1 MTLRAAVHRARA
13 AARVLARYPL
23 VILVLVGA
31 LVAGVFALVGLEPV
45 ARWTATLVAGVV
57 AIIQVVNM
65 VRDARAGQWGL
76 DVLAVLAIGSTAV
89 LGDYW
94 ASLIVALMM
103 AGGEALEDYASHR
116 ARGQL
121 SALLSRV
128 PRHARRI
135 GADGEP
141 HEVDVT
147 DISPGDALLVTPG
160 EVVPVD
166 AELLDDEADFDES
179 SLTGESLPVT
189 HAAGSAILSGSVNG
203 STTVRMRASARAADS
218 QYQQIVALV
227 EGAAASR
234 SRFVRLADRYAL
246 PFTALALLI
255 AGFAWAI
262 SGDPTRFAQVLVV
275 ATPCPLLIAA
285 PVAFVAGMGR
295 AAREGVV
302 IKSGESLERLARPR
316 TVAIDKTGTLTR
328 GRPEV
333 DRIESFGTASAD
345 DILSLAAG
353 MEEGSNHVLA
363 TAIVDAATERALHP
377 EDVAELEELT
387 AHGMRAQ
394 WNGTPV
400 CLGKA
405 AFVAAETGPFEAGD
419 LAPGETAVYVGSAGQ
434 PMGRIVL
441 RDEVRA
447 DAEATIAL
455 LRAGGVGSVVML
467 TGDADATAQHVA
479 RAVGIADVR
488 AGLLPADKV
497 AVVAE
502 LPDRPVLFVGDG
514 VNDAPVLAAADVGV
528 AMGARGST
536 AASESADVVIL
547 LDDIGRVATAVVTAR
562 RTVRI
567 AGQSIAIGIGLSV
580 AFMLVA
586 ATGVLP
592 AIAGALV
599 QEAIDVAT
607 ILNGLRAGRGARS
620 RTVVENAKTPGQ
632 AEGFVDLVGDTGI
645 EPVTSSV
652 SGKRA
657 TAAPIARSRPAAGSD

>member
-1 MTLRAAVHRARA
+1 MTMGTAADRARA
-13 AARVLARYPL
+13 AARVLVRYPL
-23 VILVLVGA
+23 VVLVLVGG
-31 LVAGVFALVGLEPV
+31 LVAGVFALAGQEPV
-45 ARWTATLVAGVV
+45 ARWAATGVAGAV
-57 AIIQVVNM
+57 ALRQIVNM
-65 VRDARAGQWGL
+65 VRDARAGRWGL
-76 DVLAVLAIGSTAV
+76 DILAVLAIGSTAV

-128 PRHARRI
+128 PRYARRV
-135 GADGEP
+135 GGDGETQ
-141 HEVDVT
+141 EVEVA
-147 DISPGDALLVTPG
+147 DISPGDVLVVTPG

-166 AELLDDEADFDES
+166 AVLLDAEADFDES

-203 STTVRMRASARAADS
+203 STTMRMRASARAADS

-227 EGAAASR
+227 AGAAASR
-234 SRFVRLADRYAL
+234 GRIVRLADRYAL
-246 PFTALALLI
+246 PFTVLSLLI
-255 AGFAWAI
+255 AGLAWAF

-316 TVAIDKTGTLTR
+316 TAAFDKTGTLTR

-333 DRIESFGTASAD
+333 DRVESFGTASAD
-345 DILSLAAG
+345 DILALAAG

-363 TAIVDAATERALHP
+363 TAIVDAAFEQSLRR
-377 EDVAELEELT
+377 EDVVDLEELT
-387 AHGMRAQ
+387 AHGMRGQ
-394 WNGTPV
+394 VNGEPV

-405 AFVAAETGPFEAGD
+405 AFVAAETHPFETGS
-419 LAPGETAVYVGSAGQ
+419 LAPGETAVYVGADGE
-434 PMGRIVL
+434 PRGRIVL

-447 DAEATIAL
+447 DAQPTIAR
-455 LRAGGVGSVVML
+455 LRVEGVRSVVML

-479 RAVGIADVR
+479 RAVGITQVR

-497 AVVAE
+497 AIVSE

-514 VNDAPVLAAADVGV
+514 VNDAPVLAAADIGI

-547 LDDIGRVATAVVTAR
+547 LDDISRVAVAVATAR

-580 AFMLVA
+580 AFMLIA

-607 ILNGLRAGRGARS
+607 ILNGLRAGRTART
-620 RTVVENAKTPGQ
+620 REGDETRKPLVRPG
-632 AEGFVDLVGDTGI
+632 
-645 EPVTSSV
+645 V
-652 SGKRA
+652 S
-657 TAAPIARSRPAAGSD
+657 

>member
-1 MTLRAAVHRARA
+1 MTIRAAVDRARA

-23 VILVLVGA
+23 VILVLVGG

-45 ARWTATLVAGVV
+45 ARWTATGVASVV
-57 AIIQVVNM
+57 ALTQVVNM
-65 VRDARAGQWGL
+65 VRDARAGRWGL

-103 AGGEALEDYASHR
+103 AGGEALEDFASHR

-135 GADGEP
+135 GNDGEP
-141 HEVDVT
+141 HEVDVA
-147 DISPGDALLVTPG
+147 DVVPGDVLVVTPG
-160 EVVPVD
+160 EVAPVD
-166 AELLDDEADFDES
+166 AELLDAEADFDES

-189 HAAGSAILSGSVNG
+189 HVAGSVILSGSVNG

-234 SRFVRLADRYAL
+234 GRFVRLADRYAL

-302 IKSGESLERLARPR
+302 IKSGESLERLAHPR

-333 DRIESFGTASAD
+333 DRVESFGTATAD
-345 DILSLAAG
+345 EMLALAAG

-363 TAIVDAATERALHP
+363 TAIVEAATDRALRP
-377 EDVAELEELT
+377 DDVADIEELT
-387 AHGMRAQ
+387 AHGMRGR
-394 WNGTPV
+394 WNSGAV

-405 AFVAAETGPFEAGD
+405 AFVAAETHPFEMD
-419 LAPGETAVYVGSAGQ
+419 PLAPGETAVYVGAAGE

-441 RDEVRA
+441 RDELRA
-447 DAEATIAL
+447 DAEPTIAQ
-455 LRAGGVGSVVML
+455 LRASGVGTVVML

-479 RAVGIADVR
+479 RAVGITEVR

-497 AVVAE
+497 AVVAG

-547 LDDIGRVATAVVTAR
+547 LDDISRVATAVATAR

-599 QEAIDVAT
+599 QEGIDVAT
-607 ILNGLRAGRGARS
+607 ILNGLRAGRGAQSPRREEA
-620 RTVVENAKTPGQ
+620 RTT
-632 AEGFVDLVGDTGI
+632 
-645 EPVTSSV
+645 
-652 SGKRA
+652 R
-657 TAAPIARSRPAAGSD
+657 

>member
-1 MTLRAAVHRARA
+1 MTFRVAIERSRSAT
-13 AARVLARYPL
+13 RVLARYPL
-23 VILVLVGA
+23 VLIVLTGGF
-31 LVAGVFALVGLEPV
+31 VAGVFALVALEPV
-45 ARWTATLVAGVV
+45 ARWTATAVAAVV
-57 AIIQVVNM
+57 ALTQIVNM
-65 VRDARAGQWGL
+65 VRDARAGRWGL
-76 DVLAVLAIGSTAV
+76 DILAVLAIGSTAV

-128 PRHARRI
+128 PRTTRRL
-135 GADGEP
+135 GSDGEP
-141 HEVDVT
+141 HIVDVAEV
-147 DISPGDALLVTPG
+147 SPGDVLVVTPG

-166 AELLDDEADFDES
+166 AVLLDAEAEFDES

-203 STTVRMRASARAADS
+203 STTVRMRASARADDS

-234 SRFVRLADRYAL
+234 GRFVRLADRYAL

-255 AGFAWAI
+255 AGVAWAV
-262 SGDPTRFAQVLVV
+262 SGDPARFAQVLVV

-316 TVAIDKTGTLTR
+316 TVALDKTGTLTR

-333 DRIESFGTASAD
+333 DRVESFGTASAD
-345 DILSLAAG
+345 DILALAAA
-353 MEEGSNHVLA
+353 MEQGSNHVLA
-363 TAIVDAATERALHP
+363 TAIVDAAAARDLQTV
-377 EDVAELEELT
+377 DVDDLEELT
-387 AHGMRAQ
+387 AHGMRGRWKA
-394 WNGTPV
+394 GSV

-405 AFVAAETGPFEAGD
+405 AFVAAETRAFDPGP
-419 LAPGETAVYVGSAGQ
+419 LAPGEMAVYVGAAGR
-434 PMGRIVL
+434 PLGRIVL

-447 DAEATIAL
+447 DARATIAR
-455 LRAGGVGSVVML
+455 LRAAGVGAVVML

-479 RAVGIADVR
+479 REVGITDVR

-497 AVVAE
+497 AAVQG
-502 LPDRPVLFVGDG
+502 LRDKPVLVVGDG
-514 VNDAPVLAAADVGV
+514 VNDAPVLAVADVGV

-547 LDDIGRVATAVVTAR
+547 LDDISRVATAVTTAR

-599 QEAIDVAT
+599 QEGIDVAT
-607 ILNGLRAGRGARS
+607 ILNGLRAGRRARS
-620 RTVVENAKTPGQ
+620 GA
-632 AEGFVDLVGDTGI
+632 VGDIRTPLVKP
-645 EPVTSSV
+645 E
-652 SGKRA
+652 
-657 TAAPIARSRPAAGSD
+657 IA

>member
-1 MTLRAAVHRARA
+1 MTIRAATRI
-13 AARVLARYPL
+13 LARYPL
-23 VILVLVGA
+23 VILVLVGG
-31 LVAGVFALVGLEPV
+31 LLAGVFAFAGVEPA
-45 ARWTATLVAGVV
+45 ARWTATAVAAVV
-57 AIIQVVNM
+57 ALAQVVNM
-65 VRDARAGQWGL
+65 VRDARAGRWGL

-94 ASLIVALMM
+94 TSLIVALMM

-128 PRHARRI
+128 PRRARRI
-135 GADGEP
+135 GSDGEP
-141 HEVDVT
+141 HAVDVAEV
-147 DISPGDALLVTPG
+147 SPGDVLVVTPG

-166 AELLDDEADFDES
+166 AELLDGEADFDES

-189 HAAGSAILSGSVNG
+189 HPAGSPILSGSVNG

-234 SRFVRLADRYAL
+234 GRFVRLADRYAL

-255 AGFAWAI
+255 AGLAWAI

-333 DRIESFGTASAD
+333 DRVEAFGTSSAD
-345 DILSLAAG
+345 EILALAAG
-353 MEEGSNHVLA
+353 MEAGSNHVLA
-363 TAIVDAATERALHP
+363 TAIVDAAAQRALSP
-377 EDVAELEELT
+377 EDVTDLEELT
-387 AHGMRAQ
+387 AHGMRGR
-394 WNGTPV
+394 WNGSAL

-405 AFVAAETGPFEAGD
+405 AFVAAETGPFELGE
-419 LAPGETAVYVGSAGQ
+419 LAPGETAVYVGVAGE
-434 PMGRIVL
+434 PVGRIVL

-447 DAEATIAL
+447 DAAATIAL
-455 LRAGGVGSVVML
+455 LRAGGVGAVVML
-467 TGDADATAQHVA
+467 TGDADATARHVA
-479 RAVGIADVR
+479 RAVGIIDVR
-488 AGLLPADKV
+488 SGLLPADKV
-497 AVVAE
+497 AVVSA
-502 LPDRPVLFVGDG
+502 LPDRPVLVVGDG

-547 LDDIGRVATAVVTAR
+547 LDDISRVGTAVATAR

-567 AGQSIAIGIGLSV
+567 AGQSIAIGIGLSIV
-580 AFMLVA
+580 FMLIA

-599 QEAIDVAT
+599 QEGIDVAT
-607 ILNGLRAGRGARS
+607 ILNGLRAGRGSRS
-620 RTVVENAKTPGQ
+620 RAVDETRKPLVNPG
-632 AEGFVDLVGDTGI
+632 
-645 EPVTSSV
+645 V
-652 SGKRA
+652 S
-657 TAAPIARSRPAAGSD
+657 

>member
-1 MTLRAAVHRARA
+1 MPLATLCQGADDQGMTIRAATRI
-13 AARVLARYPL
+13 LARYPL

-31 LVAGVFALVGLEPV
+31 LATGVFAIAGLEPV
-45 ARWTATLVAGVV
+45 ARWTATGVAAVV
-57 AIIQVVNM
+57 ALMQIVNM
-65 VRDARAGQWGL
+65 VRDARAGRWGL

-103 AGGEALEDYASHR
+103 AGGEALEDFASHR

-128 PRHARRI
+128 PRLARRI
-135 GADGEP
+135 GSDGEP
-141 HEVDVT
+141 HAVDVA
-147 DISPGDALLVTPG
+147 DVSPGDVLVVTPG

-166 AELLDDEADFDES
+166 AELLDAEAEFDES

-189 HAAGSAILSGSVNG
+189 HLTGSAILSGSVNG

-227 EGAAASR
+227 EGASASR
-234 SRFVRLADRYAL
+234 GRFVRLADRYAL

-333 DRIESFGTASAD
+333 DRVESLGAASAD
-345 DILSLAAG
+345 DILALAAE

-363 TAIVDAATERALHP
+363 TAIVDAATRRALRQAAV
-377 EDVAELEELT
+377 EGLEEVT
-387 AHGMRAQ
+387 ANGMRGR
-394 WNGTPV
+394 WNGAAV

-405 AFVAAETGPFEAGD
+405 AFVAAETRPFETGP
-419 LAPGETAVYVGSAGQ
+419 LAPGEMAVYVGSGGQ

-441 RDEVRA
+441 RDEVRD
-447 DAEATIAL
+447 DAESTIAL

-467 TGDADATAQHVA
+467 TGDAEATAHHVA
-479 RAVGIADVR
+479 RAVGITDVR
-488 AGLLPADKV
+488 SGLLPADKV
-497 AVVAE
+497 AVVSA
-502 LPDRPVLFVGDG
+502 LPDRPVLVVGDG
-514 VNDAPVLAAADVGV
+514 VNDAPVLAAADIGV

-547 LDDIGRVATAVVTAR
+547 LDDIGRVATAVATAR

-607 ILNGLRAGRGARS
+607 ILNGLRAGRGE
-620 RTVVENAKTPGQ
+620 RTRAA
-632 AEGFVDLVGDTGI
+632 AETRKPLV
-645 EPVTSSV
+645 
-652 SGKRA
+652 
-657 TAAPIARSRPAAGSD
+657 RPEVL

>member
-1 MTLRAAVHRARA
+1 MTIRATVDRARV

-23 VILVLVGA
+23 VILVLVGGV
-31 LVAGVFALVGLEPV
+31 VAGVVALAGLEPI
-45 ARWTATLVAGVV
+45 ARWTATAVAAVV
-57 AIIQVVNM
+57 ALTQVVNM
-65 VRDARAGQWGL
+65 VRDARAGRWGL
-76 DVLAVLAIGSTAV
+76 DVLAVLAIGSTAAF
-89 LGDYW
+89 GDYW

-128 PRHARRI
+128 PRRTRRI
-135 GADGEP
+135 GDDGEP
-141 HEVDVT
+141 HPVDVA
-147 DISPGDALLVTPG
+147 DVSPGDVVMVTPG

-166 AELLDDEADFDES
+166 AQLLDDEADFDES

-189 HAAGSAILSGSVNG
+189 HSAGSAILSGSVNG

-234 SRFVRLADRYAL
+234 GRFVRLADRYAL
-246 PFTALALLI
+246 PFTGLALLV
-255 AGFAWAI
+255 AGLAWAV

-295 AAREGVV
+295 AARDGVV
-302 IKSGESLERLARPR
+302 IKSGESLERLAHPH
-316 TVAIDKTGTLTR
+316 TVAFDKTGTLTR

-333 DRIESFGTASAD
+333 DRVETFGTASAD
-345 DILSLAAG
+345 AILALAAG

-363 TAIVDAATERALHP
+363 TAIVDAAAGRSLRPA
-377 EDVAELEELT
+377 DVADLEELT
-387 AHGMRAQ
+387 AHGMRGQ
-394 WNGTPV
+394 WMRGQRNSAAV

-405 AFVAAETGPFEAGD
+405 AFVAAETHPFATSP
-419 LAPGETAVYVGSAGQ
+419 LAPGETAVYLGAAGE
-434 PMGRIVL
+434 PIGRIVL

-447 DAEATIAL
+447 DAEPTIAL
-455 LRAGGVGSVVML
+455 LRTGGVGSVVML

-479 RAVGIADVR
+479 RAVGITDVH

-497 AVVAE
+497 TVVAD

-547 LDDIGRVATAVVTAR
+547 LDDISRVATAVATAR

-567 AGQSIAIGIGLSV
+567 AGQSVAIGIGLSV

-607 ILNGLRAGRGARS
+607 ILNGLRAGRGERS
-620 RTVVENAKTPGQ
+620 RAVGETRKPLVRPG
-632 AEGFVDLVGDTGI
+632 A
-645 EPVTSSV
+645 S
-652 SGKRA
+652 
-657 TAAPIARSRPAAGSD
+657 

>member
-1 MTLRAAVHRARA
+1 MTTPAAVERAPATIRLA
-13 AARVLARYPL
+13 ARYPL
-23 VILVLVGA
+23 VVLIFAAGAVTGA
-31 LVAGVFALVGLEPV
+31 LALSDLHSL
-45 ARWTATLVAGVV
+45 ARWTATGAAAVV
-57 AIIQVVNM
+57 AVAQIVGM
-65 VRDARAGQWGL
+65 VRDARAGRWGL
-76 DVLAVLAIGSTAV
+76 DILAVLAISSTAV
-89 LGDYW
+89 VGEYW

-103 AGGEALEDYASHR
+103 TGGEALEDYASHR

-128 PRHARRI
+128 PRRARRI

-141 HEVDVT
+141 RDVDV
-147 DISPGDALLVTPG
+147 IEVAPGDVLLVTPG

-166 AELLDDEADFDES
+166 AELLDAEAEFDES

-189 HAAGSAILSGSVNG
+189 HLAGSAVLSGSVNG
-203 STTVRMRASARAADS
+203 STAVRVQAIARAQDS

-234 SRFVRLADRYAL
+234 GRFVRLADRFSL
-246 PFTALALLI
+246 PFTGAALLI
-255 AGFAWAI
+255 AGIAWVV
-262 SGDPTRFAQVLVV
+262 SGDPMRFAEVLVV

-302 IKSGESLERLARPR
+302 IKSGESLERLAHPR
-316 TVAIDKTGTLTR
+316 TVAFDKTGTLTR

-333 DRIESFGTASAD
+333 DRIESFGSASAD
-345 DILSLAAG
+345 VILAVAAG
-353 MEEGSNHVLA
+353 AEEGSNHVLA
-363 TAIVDAATERALHP
+363 NAIRDYADAASVRAS
-377 EDVAELEELT
+377 DVVGIEEIT
-387 AHGMRAQ
+387 AHGIRGLR
-394 WNGTPV
+394 NG
-400 CLGKA
+400 
-405 AFVAAETGPFEAGD
+405 
-419 LAPGETAVYVGSAGQ
+419 TAVYVGKATFIAAETAPFEAGPLGPGEMAVYVGAAGQ

-447 DAEATIAL
+447 DAAATVAL
-455 LRAGGVGSVVML
+455 LEAGGASSTVML
-467 TGDADATAQHVA
+467 TGDAEATAQHVA
-479 RAVGIADVR
+479 RAVGITDVR

-497 AVVAE
+497 AAVAGM
-502 LPDRPVLFVGDG
+502 LNRPVLMVGDG

-547 LDDIGRVATAVVTAR
+547 LDDIGRIATAVTTAR
-562 RTVRI
+562 HTVRI
-567 AGQSIAIGIGLSV
+567 ARQSVALGIGLSV
-580 AFMLVA
+580 VFMLVA

-607 ILNGLRAGRGARS
+607 ILNGLRAGRGARRAS
-620 RTVVENAKTPGQ
+620 
-632 AEGFVDLVGDTGI
+632 VDETRKPLVK
-645 EPVTSSV
+645 PRV
-652 SGKRA
+652 S
-657 TAAPIARSRPAAGSD
+657 